1 VEEHD
6 PLDAIVERLTRT
18 TALPA
23 ALARRV
29 VADVVDALAEPVDE
43 VVRRRH
49 RELQARGMANAEI
62 FDRIVEELRVRP
74 VAAPPLTVRQ
84 VRRTI
89 YG

>member
-1 VEEHD
+1 MDDLD
-6 PLDAIVERLTRT
+6 PLDPIVEHLTRT
-18 TALPA
+18 TPLPA

-29 VADVVDALAEPVDE
+29 VADVVDALAEPLDE

-49 RELQARGMANAEI
+49 RELQARGLANAEI
-62 FDRIVEELRVRP
+62 FDRIVEELRARP

>member
-1 VEEHD
+1 MEEHD

>member
-1 VEEHD
+1 MDDLD
-6 PLDAIVERLTRT
+6 PLDPIVERLTRT

-23 ALARRV
+23 PLARRV
-29 VADVVDALAEPVDE
+29 VADVVDALAEPLDE

-49 RELQARGMANAEI
+49 RELQARGLANAEI
-62 FDRIVEELRVRP
+62 FDRIVEELRARP